1 MIFYIWGAKCYGRV
15 SSSEDRGSG
24 PESWVSYFLLFK
36 YSLRNLGKLNVLPYE
51 VENGKDWWHVKWANN
66 YDRGVTHTR
75 KIIIKTLSLGVGRYI
90 LIFSGLADRFHV
102 IIALIVSE
110 DSTDPQGFTTTFRMV
125 SVFEEEEEEK
135 REGFLKEDIF
145 AGWCLSK
152 TLRSSMSVMRMSEH

>member
-1 MIFYIWGAKCYGRV
+1 M
-15 SSSEDRGSG
+15 
-24 PESWVSYFLLFK
+24 
-36 YSLRNLGKLNVLPYE
+36 
-51 VENGKDWWHVKWANN
+51 
-66 YDRGVTHTR
+66 THTW

-110 DSTDPQGFTTTFRMV
+110 DSADPQGFTTTFRMV

-145 AGWCLSK
+145 AG
-152 TLRSSMSVMRMSEH
+152 